1 MECGK
6 SLPELVEDAVSAHF
20 AEHVEEIRARLRA
33 KVEDAQLPMLD
44 EFFGKIQKQYV
55 RRIASLEENIRI
67 NDRTLQ
73 QIRQHSE
80 RSDDDLRRLS
90 TGIDSLIE

>member
-1 MECGK
+1 MEYGK

-33 KVEDAQLPMLD
+33 KVEDAQLGMLD

-55 RRIASLEENIRI
+55 RRIASLEEDVRI
-67 NDRTLQ
+67 NDRTIQ
-73 QIRQHSE
+73 EIRRHSD
-80 RSDDDLRRLS
+80 RSEDDLRRLA

>member
-1 MECGK
+1 MEYGK

-20 AEHVEEIRARLRA
+20 AEHIEEIKARLRA
-33 KVEDAQLPMLD
+33 RVEDAQLTMLD

-55 RRIASLEENIRI
+55 RRIASLEGDVRI

-73 QIRQHSE
+73 QIRRHSD
-80 RSDDDLRRLS
+80 RSEDDLRRLA